1 MTGIIAPMRRLH
13 PYPADHVTVADAYG
27 IDRPRPVNRPWL
39 GLCMVSSLDGTT
51 VVEGNSRALS
61 SDADLAVLLGLRRLA
76 DMMLVGAAT
85 VRIEGYGPPSKPGQR
100 VGVVSRSGDLDYSSE
115 LFTSGAGFVILPVD
129 APEVPADS
137 IRAGHGSVDLAAALE
152 QLDADFIQ
160 VEGGAVLNATLAEAD
175 LIDELNLT
183 VSPLVCGG
191 SGPRITSGALPL
203 LNRMDLAHVLE
214 DDGFLFTRYVRAR
227 PAG

>member
-13 PYPADHVTVADAYG
+13 PYPADHVTVADAY
-27 IDRPRPVNRPWL
+27 DVERPRPAGRPWL

-61 SDADLAVLLGLRRLA
+61 SEADLAVLLGLRRLA

-85 VRIEGYGPPSKPGQR
+85 VRIEGYGAPSKPGQR
-100 VGVVSRSGDLDYSSE
+100 VGVVSRTGDLDYASD
-115 LFTSGAGFVILPVD
+115 LFTSGAGFVILPDD
-129 APEVPADS
+129 APEVPVES
-137 IRAGHGSVDLAAALE
+137 IRAGHGSVDLAAAIA
-152 QLDADFIQ
+152 QLDVGFIQ
-160 VEGGAVLNATLAEAD
+160 VEGGAVLNASLAEAD

-183 VSPLVCGG
+183 VSPMLCGG
-191 SGPRITSGALPL
+191 NGPRITAGALPL

-214 DDGFLFTRYVRAR
+214 DEGFLFTRYVRAR

>member
-1 MTGIIAPMRRLH
+1 MRRLH

-115 LFTSGAGFVILPVD
+115 LFTSGAGFVI
-129 APEVPADS
+129 
-137 IRAGHGSVDLAAALE
+137 GK
-152 QLDADFIQ
+152 
-160 VEGGAVLNATLAEAD
+160 NK
-175 LIDELNLT
+175 
-183 VSPLVCGG
+183 
-191 SGPRITSGALPL
+191 
-203 LNRMDLAHVLE
+203 
-214 DDGFLFTRYVRAR
+214 
-227 PAG
+227 